1 MLLWVASGTLEMIC
15 RGNAHAAAIDSNV
28 LRIKL
33 KSSPELGKRL
43 RVIES
48 WGPFPIQPVVIRSGL
63 DRELKDRLRL
73 ELLALDV
80 NPHVYPTFA

>member
-1 MLLWVASGTLEMIC
+1 MIC
-15 RGNAHAAAIDSNV
+15 RDETDAAAIDSNV

-48 WGPFPIQPVVIRSGL
+48 WGPFP
-63 DRELKDRLRL
+63 
-73 ELLALDV
+73 
-80 NPHVYPTFA
+80 